1 MVAIDVVTAEV
12 EGVVVDIIVVA
23 VLEGVVFD
31 AVMVVVEFNF
41 LDNPEGSIFDDLF
54 EEAVSVSLEVGASF
68 EVVSFTYNISVLASV
83 VVS

>member
-54 EEAVSVSLEVGASF
+54 EEAKVGASF